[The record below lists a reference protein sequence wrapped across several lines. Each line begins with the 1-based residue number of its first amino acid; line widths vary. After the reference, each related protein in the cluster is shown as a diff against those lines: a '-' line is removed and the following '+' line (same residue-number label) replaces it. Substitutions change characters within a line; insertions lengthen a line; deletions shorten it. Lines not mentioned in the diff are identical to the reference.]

1 MRTDKFRP
9 APLPTRMGQRL
20 PYRPARR
27 QMLSQIE
34 VRPEINAPITI
45 GLGSLPIVIGSFTG
59 AVVVYLLGDQAPALK
74 PFTTVV
80 SIGLAGFGIFNLF
93 SSDVSAAVPGGEELP
108 GSASPAGGG
117 DSSVSP
123 AIAPT
128 SEEAFPLISGRV
140 MSPTEFQT
148 IEQSPFLNAIPVR
161 VRLTNP
167 SSAPVT
173 FDMELEVHEIPSPFG
188 AEATS
193 AESTRVSLGAGET
206 RDVDISITLTT
217 WGFMVD
223 LVDVYLTVRK
233 RRVSGGST
241 EVLAATHFIVD

>member
-1 MRTDKFRP
+1 MSFRP
-9 APLPTRMGQRL
+9 APPPVRIGQRL

-27 QMLSQIE
+27 RAMSQIE
-34 VRPEINAPITI
+34 VRPEINAPISI

-59 AVVVYLLGDQAPALK
+59 AIVVYLLGNQAPALK

-80 SIGLAGFGIFNLF
+80 SVGLAGFGIFNLF
-93 SSDVSAAVPGGEELP
+93 ASDVAAAVPGGDELP

-128 SEEAFPLISGRV
+128 SEEAFPLISARV

-148 IEQSPFLNAIPVR
+148 VEQSPFDNAVPVR

-167 SSAPVT
+167 SEAPVT
-173 FDMELEVHEIPSPFG
+173 FDMELEVNEIPTPFG
-188 AEATS
+188 GEATS

-206 RDVDISITLTT
+206 RDVDVAIMLTT
-217 WGFMVD
+217 WGWSAD
-223 LVDVYLTVRK
+223 TVDVYLTVRK
-233 RRVSGGST
+233 RRVSGGT
-241 EVLAATHFIVD
+241 PEILAATHFVVD